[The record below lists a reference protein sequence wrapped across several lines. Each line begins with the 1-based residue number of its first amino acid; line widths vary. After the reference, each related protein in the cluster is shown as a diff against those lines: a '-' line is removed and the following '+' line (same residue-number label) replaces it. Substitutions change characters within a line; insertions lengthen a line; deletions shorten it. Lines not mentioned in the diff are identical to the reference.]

1 MDLMIGVTVGVILSI
16 VIFKITEALS
26 KRGEK

>member
-1 MDLMIGVTVGVILSI
+1 MEIIFGIIFGVILSVI
-16 VIFKITEALS
+16 IFKITEALS